1 MPLADTGRVFQR
13 CSSLAHTYIHA
24 CCARHSTLCRASIS
38 NAHTLCAVTHLYESR
53 RASTLS
59 LCAPCLFRI
68 RVSRHATCR
77 LPPPRSPTL
86 SYAAHLSIL
95 ATRCYCRV
103 SLALLLFSLSLSLS
117 LCARPM
123 RVSVSA
129 CFAVVPTSALRAHER
144 APSPR
149 RSRLARTSALR
160 GAVSV
165 GRWMSRGG
173 AMTLDAMTLLPL
185 RAHELAPFPA
195 PTCCA
200 CRPVPRTRQKPFC
213 VSSNFNAIQPALF
226 DFSLPTRLT
235 TRNFPFF

>member
-38 NAHTLCAVTHLYESR
+38 NAHTLWAVTHLYESR

-117 LCARPM
+117 LRTADARERLGM
-123 RVSVSA
+123 LR
-129 CFAVVPTSALRAHER
+129 CRAHER